1 MKQSVLLQAQG
12 RLKLA
17 ERAFAAICAAG
28 HDSIEFQTH
37 WLDFLVQWKGTYT
50 KVQRAAK
57 ETPQEVQWFGDVN
70 RERRNDALLRYLFE
84 ARNDGEHG
92 IDPSAVHMG
101 PGFSFTTHGRVL
113 QIRTHAD
120 GTLYLG
126 PDGKPVAL
134 DDGKEVEHI
143 DVEPAESYLVEVKE
157 YDGKRMVPPPTSHL
171 GNPMEPK
178 PRIAA
183 QLGLKWLRSLVA
195 TAVAMSEP

>member
-1 MKQSVLLQAQG
+1 M
-12 RLKLA
+12 
-17 ERAFAAICAAG
+17 
-28 HDSIEFQTH
+28 
-37 WLDFLVQWKGTYT
+37 
-50 KVQRAAK
+50 
-57 ETPQEVQWFGDVN
+57 N